1 MNGER
6 LEEMFSDLKNL
17 MIDGFSKVN
26 KKLEEHDENFRV
38 INKKL
43 EEHDENFKIINK
55 KFDEHDK
62 KFTRLNERFD
72 EHEKEQKADYR
83 DIIQVINDRFNTHEE
98 KQRKDFAQLE
108 QTMYD
113 RTAILFDAHEVNLDD
128 DQKLSSKL
136 KSVCNILENHS
147 SRLYKLESNKN

>member
-43 EEHDENFKIINK
+43 EEHDENFRIINK
-55 KFDEHDK
+55 K
-62 KFTRLNERFD
+62 FD

-98 KQRKDFAQLE
+98 KQRKDFAKLE

-128 DQKLSSKL
+128 DEKLRSEI
-136 KSVCNILENHS
+136 KSIFNILENHS
-147 SRLYKLESNKN
+147 NRL